1 MIPFDLVYYKPE
13 SVDEALEAYQSAS
26 EEGLAPRYLS
36 GGTELVTLARDNKLQ
51 SRAFIDLKTITECRG
66 IAEEH
71 EQVSFGSCVTLNEV
85 IQRDLW
91 SLLSDACRGV
101 GDHTVRNTVTIGGN
115 AAGMLPYREALL
127 PFLIAGGDV
136 EVGGP
141 QGRRPAAVR
150 EVFDKRL
157 KLAEGE
163 FLVRLT
169 LPRAAFEKPS
179 YYVRH
184 TKDARVD
191 YPLVSLTMLRDG
203 DRVRAAVAGTAS
215 YPVARDDVD
224 ELLSRSGDPE
234 ERAAEAAGLLDGSI
248 LTDMRGS
255 ADYRRFL
262 FEDALAK
269 GLRELEG

>member
-13 SVDEALEAYQSAS
+13 SVEEAQEAYRAAS

-36 GGTELVTLARDNKLQ
+36 GGTELVTLARDKQLEPH
-51 SRAFIDLKTITECRG
+51 AFIDLKTVPECRG
-66 IAEEH
+66 IAEAD
-71 EQVSFGSCVTLNEV
+71 EQVSFGACVTLNEV
-85 IQRDLW
+85 IEREFW

-101 GDHTVRNTVTIGGN
+101 GDHTVRNTVTVGGN

-127 PFLIAGGDV
+127 PFLVAGGRV
-136 EVGGP
+136 ELAGP
-141 QGRRPAAVR
+141 GGRRTVAVR
-150 EVFDKRL
+150 QIFDKRL

-163 FLVRLT
+163 FLVRLF
-169 LPRAAFEKPS
+169 LPHAAFEKPS

-203 DRVRAAVAGTAS
+203 HRVHAAVSGTAS
-215 YPVARDDVD
+215 YPVARDDMD
-224 ELLSRSGDPE
+224 ERLSGSGDPE
-234 ERAAEAAGLLDGSI
+234 TRAAAAAELLDGSI
-248 LTDMRGS
+248 RTDMRGS

-262 FEDALAK
+262 FEDALVR